1 MKYWYKTDGDNILS
15 HKKSNNVSRKKSK
28 EKQMKINTGK
38 LSCGLAGS
46 CGHQKFHLNLSKAG
60 NTIKSVYL

>member
-15 HKKSNNVSRKKSK
+15 HKKSNNVSRKKMQRK
-28 EKQMKINTGK
+28 ANENNIGK

-46 CGHQKFHLNLSKAG
+46 CGHQKFHLNLLKAG
-60 NTIKSVYL
+60 NHN